1 MSKKT
6 TLSQKTITR
15 RSNDLRKKV
24 DTIFDA
30 FRDIN
35 YTNYHGLENKEVLHS
50 LSLLLTFVDEVIPH
64 HRKDIKDI
72 WNTLNNEIKNK

>member
-1 MSKKT
+1 MKKT
-6 TLSQKTITR
+6 LTKKTVTR
-15 RSNDLRKKV
+15 RSNALQKKV

-30 FRDIN
+30 FNEIS
-35 YTNYHGLENKEVLHS
+35 YTNYHGIENKDVLHS
-50 LSLLLTFVDEVIPH
+50 LSRLLTFVDEVIPI